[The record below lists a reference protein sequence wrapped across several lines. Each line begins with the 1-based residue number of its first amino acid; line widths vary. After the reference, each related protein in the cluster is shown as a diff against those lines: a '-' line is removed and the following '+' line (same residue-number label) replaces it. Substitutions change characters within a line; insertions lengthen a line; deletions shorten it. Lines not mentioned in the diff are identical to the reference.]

1 MLSTNIISS
10 IISSVERNDL
20 AMSLNDDYLAS
31 LDTDDGPIRQLLQH
45 AGVAQADIG
54 VEKYGSN
61 PEQRTSQQRTF
72 YESGGEARGHSRE
85 SDGTSIY
92 AIGSLTK
99 LLIAVLISTIVDKL
113 SYSNEPEDEPYRKLR
128 KSYPDPWNT
137 TFTKL
142 FNTFS
147 GRKMSSLPKNPTLRY
162 VLLHVNSLPP
172 MNWILLAPDGTSTIS
187 TKEFLDVAPRLAEA
201 AYRDGEGNNIEYS
214 NGNYIL
220 IGLLIQ
226 AIAPPE
232 DTLQKLM
239 KKHIFKPLG
248 MNRTYMNRSDLG
260 DVLYARP
267 HVVSTNGRRP
277 LIHLPG
283 FRADAIVNFAMGA
296 FSCTR
301 DIAILLRNLLA
312 SLDGDE
318 AMFKKD
324 FVLRL
329 LQPQVKFDE
338 AESDTQTLC
347 GIHTTLDTSTP
358 GSRSINR
365 LITPTKYCST
375 YRLGVRDGKD
385 VAQVPAYYMT
395 GAVHGYASCFYLM
408 PKHRTFVIVLT
419 DTSGRIDSS
428 DHISRFI
435 LQDIFDLKRTSLQ
448 IGLLGTKLLNK
459 NLDLQASDLTAK
471 VDIINMSS
479 RDAQEGQ
486 NLLTEWEKADA
497 GGDVLSTLSLQLDGT
512 YCNNLTH
519 QSIVIRSRSGQY
531 IVNIMGDADISRDI
545 GLHRTG
551 DFTFRLYP
559 LDQDGFTI
567 DRHELS
573 GWKELSFQIEVNKG
587 GDGNQK
593 VVGVERQGDLL
604 PSTSM
609 YTRTQESSGNLD

>member
-1 MLSTNIISS
+1 MPLH
-10 IISSVERNDL
+10 
-20 AMSLNDDYLAS
+20 DDYLAS
-31 LDTDDGPIRQLLQH
+31 LDTDKGPIWQLLHH
-45 AGVAQADIG
+45 ASVAQADINI
-54 VEKYGSN
+54 EKYGRN

-72 YESGGEARGHSRE
+72 YEDEEARRHSRE
-85 SDGTSIY
+85 NDGTSIY

-99 LLIAVLISTIVDKL
+99 LPVAVLISIIVDKL
-113 SYSNEPEDEPYRKLR
+113 SYSNELEDEPYRKLR
-128 KSYPDPWNT
+128 NSYPDPWNT
-137 TFTKL
+137 SFTKL

-147 GRKMSSLPKNPTLRY
+147 GRKMSSLPKNPTLRH
-162 VLLHVNSLPP
+162 VLLHVNALPP
-172 MNWILLAPDGTSTIS
+172 MNWILLAPDGTSTMS

-201 AYRDGEGNNIEYS
+201 ACKDGEGDNIQYS

-232 DTLQKLM
+232 DTLQMLM
-239 KKHIFKPLG
+239 EKHIFKQLG
-248 MNRTYMNRSDLG
+248 MNHTYMNRSDLG
-260 DVLYARP
+260 AVLYARP
-267 HVVSTNGRRP
+267 HAVSTNARRP
-277 LIHLPG
+277 LIYPPG
-283 FRADAIVNFAMGA
+283 FREDAIVNFAMGA

-301 DIAILLRNLLA
+301 DIAILLRSLLA

-318 AMFKKD
+318 SMFKMD
-324 FVLRL
+324 SVLRL

-338 AESDTQTLC
+338 AGSDTQTPC
-347 GIHTTLDTSTP
+347 GILTTLDTSTP

-375 YRLGVRDGKD
+375 YRLGLRDGKD

-395 GAVHGYASCFYLM
+395 GAVYGYASCFYFI
-408 PKHRTFVIVLT
+408 PKHRTFIIVLT
-419 DTSGRIDSS
+419 NTSGRIDAS

-435 LQDIFDLKRTSLQ
+435 LQDIFDLERTPLQ
-448 IGLLGTKLLNK
+448 IGLLSTKLLNK
-459 NLDLQASDLTAK
+459 NLELQTSDLTAK
-471 VDIINMSS
+471 VNILNMSS

-486 NLLTEWEKADA
+486 NLLTQWEKADA
-497 GGDVLSTLSLQLDGT
+497 GGDVLHTLSLQLEGT
-512 YCNNLTH
+512 YCNELTH
-519 QSIVIRSRSGQY
+519 QSIVIWSRSGQY

-551 DFTFRLYP
+551 DFAFRLYP
-559 LDQDGFTI
+559 LDEDGFTI

-573 GWKELSFQIEVNKG
+573 GWKELSFKIAVKKD

-609 YTRTQESSGNLD
+609 YTRTQESGGNLD